1 MSGDPISSVTPGEDF
16 KLQAKVSDLRVY
28 PDGFESWY
36 PSTAP
41 VGTFA
46 SYSDVTFDSDLVA
59 PDGGV
64 SYGPL
69 FTFLQ
74 KPDDIVFANP
84 GVLDEIGSVADFSTF
99 FVGMPSPA
107 LLFSVPFQANAA
119 GEVNFTLD
127 PADDLPFDDSLLFGL
142 DGAVPVDKI
151 DFVNCS
157 IQVGNPNT
165 PPIANPDAITVAA
178 NSSVTFD
185 ALADNGSGPDS
196 DPDGDPL
203 TITGFTQ
210 PSSGALLQ
218 NPNGTFTYTPAS
230 GFSGTDSFSYTIAD
244 GRGGSAS
251 GTVTLTVL
259 SAQDQIL
266 LLTQEVTG
274 LVNSGVLTA
283 GVGNALI
290 SKLDAALQ
298 SINNGHTNA
307 GDNQVSAFIHQI
319 NALVNSGTLTDDQAE
334 SLIAAA
340 DQIIASTLG

>member
-1 MSGDPISSVTPGEDF
+1 
-16 KLQAKVSDLRVY
+16 LQAQVSDLRVY
-28 PDGFESWY
+28 PDGFETWY

-46 SYSDVTFDSDLVA
+46 AYDDVTFDPARIAV
-59 PDGGV
+59 DGAI

-69 FTFLQ
+69 FTNGRTSS
-74 KPDDIVFANP
+74 DIVLGTP
-84 GVLDEIGSVADFSTF
+84 GVLNEIGAFADFSTF
-99 FVGMPSPA
+99 SVGTPSPSQ
-107 LLFSVPFQANAA
+107 LFSVPFQANAA
-119 GEVNFTLD
+119 GEVDFELN
-127 PADDLPFDDSLLFGL
+127 PADDVPAHNSLLFGL
-142 DGAVPVDKI
+142 NGAVPLDKI

-165 PPIANPDAITVAA
+165 PPIANPDAITVDA

-185 ALADNGSGPDS
+185 ALADNGSGPDT

-203 TITGFTQ
+203 TITSFTQ

-218 NPNGTFTYTPAS
+218 NPDGTFTYTPAS
-230 GFSGTDSFSYTIAD
+230 GFSGTDSFTYTIAD

-251 GTVTLTVL
+251 ATVTLTVL

-266 LLTQEVTG
+266 LLTQQVTA
-274 LVNSGVLTA
+274 LVNSGVLNA

-290 SKLDAALQ
+290 SKLDAAIQ
-298 SINNGHTNA
+298 AIDNGQTNA
-307 GDNQVSAFIHQI
+307 GDNQVSAFIHQV
-319 NALVNSGTLTDDQAE
+319 NALMNSGTLTDDQAE

-340 DQIIASTLG
+340 DQIIESTLG